1 VHVASWQHA
10 YTGVLPGA
18 FLRSLDRGQ
27 RERWWR
33 RFIEQ
38 GARVHVIGEDRVQGF
53 CHAGP
58 SEDDGWGEVFSIYV
72 HPAHWGEGLGR
83 TLLDA
88 GAATLRDEGFD
99 RGLLWVLEA
108 NTRARRFYERQGWRV
123 GKPIRVEDIGGNQV
137 TEVRYEI
144 DLTDPL

>member
-1 VHVASWQHA
+1 MTTRSPAAFVAVVPA
-10 YTGVLPGA
+10 AGRAARFGGGKLVVDLGGRTM
-18 FLRSLDRGQ
+18 LDRTL
-27 RERWWR
+27 
-33 RFIEQ
+33 
-38 GARVHVIGEDRVQGF
+38 D
-53 CHAGP
+53 C
-58 SEDDGWGEVFSIYV
+58 
-72 HPAHWGEGLGR
+72 
-83 TLLDA
+83 LLDA